1 MGCWEAFT
9 GQHQIGRDGLGKSV
23 SKKESAEETAL
34 HEKAPNSEELGT
46 VETNT
51 PKGAGPINLLR
62 EGCLTEGVHPDRGPD
77 YWREVWVGS

>member
-34 HEKAPNSEELGT
+34 HEKAPNSEELGA

-51 PKGAGPINLLR
+51 PKGAGSIILL
-62 EGCLTEGVHPDRGPD
+62 
-77 YWREVWVGS
+77 